1 MIPWL
6 TLNRYLP
13 IGLQA
18 LFDFEVI
25 TVCETILCRWFLS
38 IYLLIFSGV
47 VERDKGICAS
57 DVILATLKR
66 VLLNLHYV
74 TKFQETEESEKQS
87 DKEKPQKSTKK
98 KSKPSSSESS
108 EEESVDE
115 DNEERKTETESKVDE
130 NSDTGKA
137 EGGKCFIFHYQALFF
152 QRNATEG
159 QSSVSIYSSELLL
172 TYKLVASLV
181 LTQCVVT
188 SRRIPL

>member
-1 MIPWL
+1 MPLVSFYIP
-6 TLNRYLP
+6 P
-13 IGLQA
+13 
-18 LFDFEVI
+18 DF
-25 TVCETILCRWFLS
+25 F
-38 IYLLIFSGV
+38 GG

-57 DVILATLKR
+57 DVILATLKM

-115 DNEERKTETESKVDE
+115 DNEERKTETESESKVDE

-137 EGGKCFIFHYQALFF
+137 EGGKCVTFHYQALFF

-172 TYKLVASLV
+172 TYKLVAFLV

-188 SRRIPL
+188 SRRIPRFE